1 MFVII
6 SICRAIKLF
15 KNIFLNLKKMLHF
28 FPKKLNK
35 RKLLLKLMKTKKKI
49 KARLLKIFLN
59 FILSYAL
66 PLAL

>member
-1 MFVII
+1 
-6 SICRAIKLF
+6 
-15 KNIFLNLKKMLHF
+15 MLHF

-35 RKLLLKLMKTKKKI
+35 RKLLLKLIKTKEII